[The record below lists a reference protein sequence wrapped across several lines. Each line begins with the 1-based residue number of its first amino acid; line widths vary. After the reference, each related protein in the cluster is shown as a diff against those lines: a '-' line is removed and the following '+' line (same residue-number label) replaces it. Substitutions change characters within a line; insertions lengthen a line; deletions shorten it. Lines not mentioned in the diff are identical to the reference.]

1 MKSVFLSLSLL
12 CVVFMSGVLMAHQQ
26 KESYTT
32 VNFNQRTSNIEVV
45 HRFYLHDAEHA
56 INRMLDTKADII
68 NNKQSQAAFAQ
79 YVKQNFG
86 LRVNEST
93 ELSLHYVG
101 FEVEGKYLWVY
112 QEIPLKDSV
121 SEENSVQTKTIQEGS
136 TQKDAIQKDPMQESS
151 LQQSFQQK
159 ALKGLWVKMTALQ
172 EVWPQQTNQ
181 VNFEQNNQVNAI
193 RLKQN
198 DGWKFVVFD

>member
-1 MKSVFLSLSLL
+1 
-12 CVVFMSGVLMAHQQ
+12 MAHQQ

-86 LRVNEST
+86 LRVMKVQSYRYIMSA
-93 ELSLHYVG
+93 LR
-101 FEVEGKYLWVY
+101 
-112 QEIPLKDSV
+112 LKG
-121 SEENSVQTKTIQEGS
+121 NTCGCIRKFHLRIAFLKKTQF
-136 TQKDAIQKDPMQESS
+136 KPK
-151 LQQSFQQK
+151 LFKK
-159 ALKGLWVKMTALQ
+159 ALLKKTLFKKTLCKKAL
-172 EVWPQQTNQ
+172 
-181 VNFEQNNQVNAI
+181 
-193 RLKQN
+193 
-198 DGWKFVVFD
+198 

>member
-1 MKSVFLSLSLL
+1 MKPAFLSLSLL

-86 LRVNEST
+86 LRVNKST

-112 QEIPLKDSV
+112 QEIPLKDSI
-121 SEENSVQTKTIQEGS
+121 SEENTVQTKTIQVES
-136 TQKDAIQKDPMQESS
+136 IQKDAMQESS

-181 VNFEQNNQVNAI
+181 VNFEQNSQVNAI